1 MYPSYGSS
9 QERPYGKIL
18 YLRRLII
25 IPPRN
30 AVRHDHFRY
39 AGVVYCIYRASR
51 KPRGRATGVDLGGAL
66 LLKGL
71 RGLGKGSG
79 SVHHVVKKKR
89 RLALDLSY
97 YVHHLGYIRLPASLV
112 HYREPRLKPLRERPR
127 PLHPSGIRRNHHYF
141 IRKIT
146 FHIFGKHRRR
156 EKIINRYVKNPLY
169 LSGVQIQTHAP
180 RGPGNGDK
188 VGYELRRYRRP
199 RRHLPVLP
207 RVPVIGYDG
216 RYVARGRPL

>member
-1 MYPSYGSS
+1 MYPSYGLGHK
-9 QERPYGKIL
+9 RPYGKIF

-25 IPPRN
+25 VPPRN

-39 AGVVYCIYRASR
+39 AGVVYSFYSASR
-51 KPRGRATGVDLGGAL
+51 KHRVRATGVDLRGAL
-66 LLKGL
+66 LQKRISGL
-71 RGLGKGSG
+71 RKGSG
-79 SVHHVVKKKR
+79 GVHHVVKKKR

-97 YVHHLGYIRLPASLV
+97 YVHHLGYVRLLAPLV

-156 EKIINRYVKNPLY
+156 EKIINRYVKKPLY
-169 LSGVQIQTHAP
+169 LSSVQIQTHDP

-188 VGYELRRYRRP
+188 VGYELRRYGSP